1 MIENSVRSNRS
12 WKAHWAVLL
21 TNIFFGANFTAVQ
34 YIAKKGIP
42 PFGLNVI
49 RVAISSIL
57 FWLMLFVFP
66 QKKWIKKKDIPRFL
80 VCAITGVVI
89 NQMLFIKGLTL
100 TLSIHAALL
109 MLVTPIFI
117 TFIAAWLGRERI
129 TIFQLAGLALAICG
143 SVVLILQRESTG
155 GGTNILVGNILVI
168 LNAIS
173 YAFYFVLVKPLMK
186 EYHPFEVIRW
196 IFTLGTPFMLLI
208 GWHQFASISWESLSM
223 NDYLVLGGIVFLA
236 TFLAYLFN
244 LYGITVLGASVTGSY
259 IYSQPVFAAI
269 FAIALT
275 EERLTVYKIIAAALI
290 VCGLLLVNK
299 RSKSIDDN
307 SLIERNRLT

>member
-1 MIENSVRSNRS
+1 MMIENTIAKKR
-12 WKAHWAVLL
+12 WKAHCAVLL

-34 YIAKKGIP
+34 YITKRGVP

-49 RVAISSIL
+49 RVGISTIL
-57 FWLMLFVFP
+57 FWLMLFFFP

-117 TFIAAWLGRERI
+117 TFIAAWLGNERI
-129 TIFQLAGLALAICG
+129 NSFQLAGLALGISG
-143 SVVLILQRESTG
+143 SVVLVLQKESSG
-155 GGTNILVGNILVI
+155 GGTNILLGNTLVI

-186 EYHPFEVIRW
+186 EYHPFEVITW
-196 IFTLGTPFMLLI
+196 VFTLGTPFMLII
-208 GWHQFASISWESLSM
+208 GWNQFASISWEAFSL
-223 NDYLVLGGIVFLA
+223 NDYLVLGGIVLLA

-244 LYGITVLGASVTGSY
+244 LYGITVLGASITGSY
-259 IYSQPVFAAI
+259 IYSQPIFAGI

-275 EERLTVYKIIAAALI
+275 SERLSLYKIIAAALI

-299 RSKSIDDN
+299 RKLN
-307 SLIERNRLT
+307 

>member
-1 MIENSVRSNRS
+1 MIENSVPSNRS

-129 TIFQLAGLALAICG
+129 TIFQLAGLALAISG

-155 GGTNILVGNILVI
+155 GGTNIIVGNILVI

-208 GWHQFASISWESLSM
+208 GWKQFTSISWESLSM
-223 NDYLVLGGIVFLA
+223 NDYLVLAGIVFLA

-275 EERLTVYKIIAAALI
+275 EERLTLYKIIAAALI

-299 RSKSIDDN
+299 HSNSIDDN
-307 SLIERNRLT
+307 SLIKRNRLT